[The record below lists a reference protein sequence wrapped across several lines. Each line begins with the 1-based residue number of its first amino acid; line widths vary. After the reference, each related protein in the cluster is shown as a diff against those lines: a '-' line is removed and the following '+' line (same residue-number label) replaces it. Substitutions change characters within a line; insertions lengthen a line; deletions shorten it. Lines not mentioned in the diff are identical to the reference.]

1 VGIRFSNL
9 RLRSVHQVFSL
20 QSADL
25 LFGKY
30 KLISLLGRGGMGEV
44 FLARGPQLKRP
55 VVIKRI
61 LASMLSE
68 ADMLRAFLDETR
80 IAARLRHPN
89 IVRIDELGEVEGEWF
104 VRMEYVEGAALSEV
118 LKRAGRKG
126 EHLPLEAVLSLGAG
140 LASALDYAHHAT
152 DSDGRALS
160 IVHRDVT
167 PQNILLGRSGEVKLI
182 DFGVARAE
190 QRFLRTTPG
199 LVKGKLPYMSPEQAD
214 GRRIDSRTDIFA
226 LGVCLWEA
234 LTGRRLFRGASQ
246 AETMQKIFACQVS
259 PPSLYRAEVPPE
271 VDALVLKA
279 LSKEASG
286 RYKRAADL
294 GEAIDTVAEQYA
306 LRSGTKAIS
315 TLIRELVPESGHA
328 EGLSPDEEPTGALE
342 RPQDVVTRH
351 ERPGAAPPTW
361 SSDAALTRVEEEPAP
376 AAEVEEG
383 QVPADQEGL
392 IGRAAELADLHQ
404 LLGSGERLI
413 TLLGPGG
420 VGKSRLAREAARQQ
434 LSTFRGRVW
443 VADLSGAKTVESVCV
458 GVSESLG
465 VALPAAGSPVEAVGV
480 LLTAR
485 RQCLVVLDNVEQ
497 LAKEIGAVITA
508 WHGVAKDAQLLVCSR
523 VALGVEAEKK
533 YDVGPLPIDGS
544 DAEDSDAMRLFL
556 ERVRTINPNF
566 PTGRWARDMVRELV
580 RRLDG
585 MPLAIELAAAQMADA
600 PLEALRETARL
611 QSSTG
616 GSGQFIAIDQAFE
629 ASWNQLTDEERG
641 ALAQC
646 TVFSSGFAAGAAL
659 DVLRLPGNPGDAH
672 REAVLA
678 VLHRLRSKSLLRVS
692 FPLKSD
698 QARYGMYESIRARV
712 LGRLPQ
718 EEVRAKKRH
727 ASWYLRLGETLGPAA
742 EKGAAVLDLL
752 TAERDNLMGAW
763 EWWLAQGGDGVKQA
777 LRVLLAL
784 DALFLVRGPYGA
796 HLSMLE
802 AVLEKLKAPA
812 DRAPGLEAR
821 ARVLLSRGRLKE
833 AGADLE
839 SVLANSLP
847 PEAEGRALAYL
858 GSVRKAEGA
867 LPEAQAL
874 FERALTLLKD
884 TKDVRMQGR
893 VYANLGAVAQEQ
905 GRQDDAEDLSAA
917 ALKLH
922 RLAQDRRFEGV
933 TLSNLA
939 VLQQARGEWAA
950 AEESCT
956 KAIAVHRE
964 LGNRRSE
971 GIAVT
976 NLADLERDRGVNAR
990 AMALYRRAVGVH
1002 REVGN
1007 RRFEA
1012 ICLLNQSLLLME
1024 QSSLEPAAESLEEA
1038 LSLFHAVGDK
1048 RHAGLTLGARGAM
1061 RARRGEVGSAETD
1074 FRAAK
1079 DLLGEKDLA
1088 FSSAVDVYRAQVDM
1102 AEAEVLEAAKR
1113 SADATAKRQLA
1124 AARIEAVV
1132 KKGPQGSHAERF
1144 EHARMAL
1151 RILNV
1156 WTRG

>member
-1 VGIRFSNL
+1 M
-9 RLRSVHQVFSL
+9 
-20 QSADL
+20 
-25 LFGKY
+25 FGKY

-68 ADMLRAFLDETR
+68 PDMLRAFLDETR

-118 LKRAGRKG
+118 LKRAARGN
-126 EHLPLEAVLSLGAG
+126 EHLPLEAVLSMGAG

-152 DSDGRALS
+152 DPEGRALQ

-167 PQNILLGRSGEVKLI
+167 PQNVLLARSGEVKLI

-190 QRFLRTTPG
+190 QRFLRTMPG
-199 LVKGKLPYMSPEQAD
+199 MVKGKLPYMSPEQAD
-214 GRRIDSRTDIFA
+214 GRRIDARSDIFA
-226 LGVCLWEA
+226 LGVCMWES
-234 LTGRRLFRGASQ
+234 LTGRRLFRGATQ

-259 PPSLYRAEVPPE
+259 PPSLFRPEVPPE

-279 LSKEASG
+279 LSRDVAN
-286 RYKRAADL
+286 RFKRAADL
-294 GEAIDTVAEQYA
+294 GEAIDTVVEQYA
-306 LRSGTKAIS
+306 LPSGAKAIAAL
-315 TLIRELVPESGHA
+315 TRKWVPESGHA
-328 EGLSPDEEPTGALE
+328 EGLAPDEEVTGTVE
-342 RPQDVVTRH
+342 KPGTDVVTRH
-351 ERPGAAPPTW
+351 ERPGARPKWP
-361 SSDAALTRVEEEPAP
+361 SEAALTMVEEEPP
-376 AAEVEEG
+376 AEAEEG
-383 QVPADQEGL
+383 QVPNDAEAL

-404 LLGSGERLI
+404 LIGSGERLV

-434 LSTFRGRVW
+434 VSKFRGRVW
-443 VADLSGAKTVESVCV
+443 VADLTAAKSVEGLCLI
-458 GVSESLG
+458 VSESLG
-465 VALPAAGSPVEAVGV
+465 VALPAGSPVEAVGV

-485 RQCLVVLDNVEQ
+485 RECLLVLDNVEQ
-497 LAKEIGAVITA
+497 LAKEIGPVVSA
-508 WHGVAKDAQLLVCSR
+508 WHAAARDAHFLLCSR
-523 VALGVEAEKK
+523 VVLGVESEKK
-533 YDVGPLPIDGS
+533 YEVGPLPF
-544 DAEDSDAMRLFL
+544 DSSGDDEGDAMRLFL
-556 ERVRTINPNF
+556 ERVRVLNPHF

-600 PLEALRETARL
+600 PLDSLRETARL
-611 QSSTG
+611 QSSAG
-616 GSGQFIAIDQAFE
+616 GSGQFVAIDQAFE
-629 ASWNQLTDEERG
+629 ASWNQLTDEERA

-646 TVFSSGFAAGAAL
+646 TVFVSGFAAGAAL
-659 DVLRLPGNPGDAH
+659 DVLRLPGHPGDAH
-672 REAVLA
+672 REAVLQ
-678 VLHRLRSKSLLRVS
+678 VLHRLRSRSLLRVS

-718 EEVRAKKRH
+718 EEGRAKKRH

-742 EKGAAVLDLL
+742 ERGAAVLDLL
-752 TAERDNLMGAW
+752 ASERDNLMASW
-763 EWWLAQGGDGVKQA
+763 EWWLGQGGDGVKQA
-777 LRVLLAL
+777 LRVVLAL

-796 HLSMLE
+796 HLSMLD
-802 AVLEKLKAPA
+802 AVLEKLKDPA

-833 AGADLE
+833 AASDLE
-839 SVLANSLP
+839 AVLAQSPFTPTAVDGSRQDWPALGKSGGLS
-847 PEAEGRALAYL
+847 PEAAGRALAYL
-858 GSVRKAEGA
+858 ASVRKQEGA
-867 LPEAQAL
+867 LPEAQEL
-874 FERALTLLKD
+874 YERALTLLKE

-893 VYANLGAVAQEQ
+893 VYANMGALAQEQ
-905 GRQDDAEDLSAA
+905 GRLDDAEDLSAA

-956 KAIAVHRE
+956 NAIAVHRE

-976 NLADLERDRGVNAR
+976 NFADLERDRGGTAR
-990 AMALYRRAVGVH
+990 AMALYRRAVVVH

-1012 ICLLNQSLLLME
+1012 VCLLNQALLMME
-1024 QSSLEPAAESLEEA
+1024 QSTFEPAAEALDEA
-1038 LSLFHAVGDK
+1038 LGLFHVVGDK

-1061 RARRGEVGSAETD
+1061 RAKRGDVSAGEGD

-1079 DLLGEKDLA
+1079 ELLGEKDLA
-1088 FSSAVDVYRAQVDM
+1088 FSSAVDVYRAQVELS
-1102 AEAEVLEAAKR
+1102 EAEVLEAAKK
-1113 SADATAKRQLA
+1113 SGEATKKRQAA
-1124 AARIEAVV
+1124 AARIEAAVTR
-1132 KKGPQGSHAERF
+1132 GPQGSLAERF
-1144 EHARMAL
+1144 EHVRMAL
-1151 RILNV
+1151 RVLKV
-1156 WTRG
+1156 WTERG

>member
-1 VGIRFSNL
+1 
-9 RLRSVHQVFSL
+9 
-20 QSADL
+20 
-25 LFGKY
+25 
-30 KLISLLGRGGMGEV
+30 MGEV

-61 LASMLSE
+61 LASMLSD

-104 VRMEYVEGAALSEV
+104 VRMEYVEGAALYEV
-118 LKRAGRKG
+118 LKRAGKLG

-152 DSDGRALS
+152 DPEGRALQ

-190 QRFLRTTPG
+190 QRFLRTMPG

-214 GRRIDSRTDIFA
+214 GRRLDSRSDIFA
-226 LGVCLWEA
+226 LGVCMWEA
-234 LTGRRLFRGASQ
+234 LTGRRLFRGATQ
-246 AETMQKIFACQVS
+246 AETMQRLFACQVS
-259 PPSLYRAEVPPE
+259 PPSLYRPEVPPE

-279 LSKEASG
+279 LSKEVSG
-286 RYKRAADL
+286 RFKRAADL
-294 GEAIDTVAEQYA
+294 GEAIETVVEQYA
-306 LRSGTKAIS
+306 LPSGAKAIAAL
-315 TLIRELVPESGHA
+315 TRKWVPDAGHA
-328 EGLSPDEEPTGALE
+328 EGLAPDEEPTGTLE
-342 RPQDVVTRH
+342 RPSTDLVTRH
-351 ERPGAAPPTW
+351 ERPGAKPKWA
-361 SSDAALTRVEEEPAP
+361 SDAALTMVEEEPP
-376 AAEVEEG
+376 LEPEEG
-383 QVPADQEGL
+383 QVPSDAEPL

-434 LSTFRGRVW
+434 VSTYRGRVW
-443 VADLSGAKTVESVCV
+443 VADLSSVKNVEGLCLA
-458 GVSESLG
+458 VSESLG
-465 VALPAAGSPVEAVGV
+465 VALPAAGSPVDAVGV
-480 LLTAR
+480 VLAGRRECLL
-485 RQCLVVLDNVEQ
+485 VLDNVEQ
-497 LAKEIGAVITA
+497 LAKEIGPVVLA
-508 WHGVAKDAQLLVCSR
+508 WNAAARDAHLLICSR

-533 YDVGPLPIDGS
+533 YEVGPLPFDG
-544 DAEDSDAMRLFL
+544 DDESDAMRLFH
-556 ERVRTINPNF
+556 ERVRVINPNF

-600 PLEALRETARL
+600 PLESLRETARL
-611 QSSTG
+611 QSSAG
-616 GSGQFIAIDQAFE
+616 GSGQFVAIDQAFE
-629 ASWNQLTDEERG
+629 ASWGQLTDEERA

-646 TVFSSGFAAGAAL
+646 TVFVSGFAAGAAL
-659 DVLRLPGNPGDAH
+659 DVLRLPGHAGDAH
-672 REAVLA
+672 REAVLQ
-678 VLHRLRSKSLLRVS
+678 VLHRLRSRSLLRVS

-712 LGRLPQ
+712 INRLPQ
-718 EEVRAKKRH
+718 EEVRARKRH

-752 TAERDNLMGAW
+752 TAERDNLVGAW

-796 HLSMLE
+796 HLSMLD
-802 AVLEKLKAPA
+802 AVLEKLKHPA

-821 ARVLLSRGRLKE
+821 ARVLLTRGRLKE
-833 AGADLE
+833 AGADLDE
-839 SVLANSLP
+839 VLSQPLP
-847 PEAEGRALAYL
+847 PDAEGRALAYS
-858 GSVRKAEGA
+858 GSLRKQEGA

-874 FERALTLLKD
+874 YERALTLLKE

-893 VYANLGAVAQEQ
+893 VFANLGALAQEQ
-905 GRQDDAEDLSAA
+905 GRLDDAEDLSAA

-976 NLADLERDRGVNAR
+976 NLADLERDRSGNAR
-990 AMALYRRAVGVH
+990 AMALYRRAVAVH

-1012 ICLLNQSLLLME
+1012 ICLLNQALLLLE
-1024 QSSLEPAAESLEEA
+1024 QATLEPAAEALDEA
-1038 LSLFHAVGDK
+1038 LGLFHVVGDK
-1048 RHAGLTLGARGAM
+1048 RHAGLTLGARGAL
-1061 RARRGEVGSAETD
+1061 RARRGDLAGGQSD

-1079 DLLGEKDLA
+1079 ELLGEKDLA
-1088 FSSAVDVYRAQVDM
+1088 FSAAVEVYRAQVDL
-1102 AEAEVLEAAKR
+1102 AEAEVLEAGQRGAE
-1113 SADATAKRQLA
+1113 ATKKRQAA
-1124 AARIEAVV
+1124 AARIEAAVAPGP
-1132 KKGPQGSHAERF
+1132 KGSLAERF

-1151 RILNV
+1151 RVLRV
-1156 WTRG
+1156 WTETAIG

>member
-1 VGIRFSNL
+1 MI
-9 RLRSVHQVFSL
+9 
-20 QSADL
+20 
-25 LFGKY
+25 FGKY

-61 LASMLSE
+61 LASMLSD

-118 LKRAGRKG
+118 LKRAARKG
-126 EHLPLEAVLSLGAG
+126 EHLPLEAVLSLGAA

-152 DSDGRALS
+152 DSEGRALQ

-167 PQNILLGRSGEVKLI
+167 PQNILFGRSGEVKLI

-190 QRFLRTTPG
+190 QRFLRTMPG

-214 GRRIDSRTDIFA
+214 GRRIDARTDIFA

-234 LTGRRLFRGASQ
+234 LTGRRLFRGATQ
-246 AETMQKIFACQVS
+246 AETMAKIFACQVS

-271 VDALVLKA
+271 VDALILKA
-279 LSKEASG
+279 LSKEAAG
-286 RYKRAADL
+286 RFKRAADL
-294 GEAIDTVAEQYA
+294 GEAIETVSEQYA
-306 LRSGTKAIS
+306 LPSGAKAIAALTRS
-315 TLIRELVPESGHA
+315 LVPESGHA
-328 EGLSPDEEPTGALE
+328 EGLAPDEEPTGTFEGGAVDL
-342 RPQDVVTRH
+342 VTRQ
-351 ERPGAAPPTW
+351 ERPGVRPQWNSEPQ
-361 SSDAALTRVEEEPAP
+361 LTAVEEEPA
-376 AAEVEEG
+376 AAPEEG
-383 QVPADQEGL
+383 QVPSDEQAL

-404 LLGSGERLI
+404 LLGSGERLVS
-413 TLLGPGG
+413 LLGPGG

-434 LSTFRGRVW
+434 ASTFRGRVW
-443 VADLSGAKTVESVCV
+443 VADLSGAKSVEGLCIT
-458 GVSESLG
+458 VSESLG

-485 RQCLVVLDNVEQ
+485 RQCLLVLDNVEQ
-497 LAKEIGAVITA
+497 LAGEIAPVVLA
-508 WHGVAKDAQLLVCSR
+508 WHAVAKDAHFLLCSR

-533 YDVGPLPIDGS
+533 YEVGPLPIDG
-544 DAEDSDAMRLFL
+544 DDESDAMRLFL
-556 ERVRTINPNF
+556 ERVRTLNPNF
-566 PTGRWARDMVRELV
+566 PTGRWARDMVKELV

-600 PLEALRETARL
+600 PLEALREAAKL

-616 GSGQFIAIDQAFE
+616 GSGQFLAIDQAFE
-629 ASWNQLTDEERG
+629 ASWAQLSDEERA

-646 TVFSSGFAAGAAL
+646 TVFSSGFSAGAAL
-659 DVLRLPGNPGDAH
+659 DVLRIPGHPGDAH
-672 REAVLA
+672 REAVLQ
-678 VLHRLRSKSLLRVS
+678 VLHRLRSKSLLRVT

-698 QARYGMYESIRARV
+698 QARYGLYESIRARV
-712 LGRLPQ
+712 INRLPQ
-718 EEVRAKKRH
+718 EELRARKRH
-727 ASWYLRLGETLGPAA
+727 ATWYLRFGETLGPAA

-752 TAERDNLMGAW
+752 SAERDNLMSAW

-777 LRVLLAL
+777 LRVLLGL
-784 DALFLVRGPYGA
+784 DALFLVRGPYGG
-796 HLSMLE
+796 HLSMLDS
-802 AVLEKLKAPA
+802 VLQKLSDPVDRVPA
-812 DRAPGLEAR
+812 LEAR

-833 AGADLE
+833 AAADLQ
-839 SVLANSLP
+839 SVLSRPQP
-847 PEAEGRALAYL
+847 PEIEGRALAYL
-858 GSVRKAEGA
+858 GSVRKQEGS
-867 LPEAQAL
+867 LIDAQAL
-874 FERALTLLKD
+874 LERALTLLKE
-884 TKDVRMQGR
+884 TKDLRMQGR
-893 VYANLGAVAQEQ
+893 VFANLGAVAQEQ

-922 RLAQDRRFEGV
+922 RLAKDRRFEGV

-976 NLADLERDRGVNAR
+976 NFADLERDRGVNAR

-1024 QSSLEPAAESLEEA
+1024 QLTLEPAAESLDEA
-1038 LSLFHAVGDK
+1038 LALFHVVGDK
-1048 RHAGLTLGARGAM
+1048 RHAGLCLGARGAL
-1061 RARRGEVGSAETD
+1061 RARKGELSAAEGD
-1074 FRAAK
+1074 FRAARE
-1079 DLLGEKDLA
+1079 LLGEKDLA
-1088 FSSAVDVYRAQVDM
+1088 FSSAVDVYRAQVELSE
-1102 AEAEVLEAAKR
+1102 AEALESSRR
-1113 SADATAKRQLA
+1113 SAEATRKRQVA
-1124 AARIEAVV
+1124 AARIEATVTR
-1132 KKGPQGSHAERF
+1132 GPQGSLAERF

-1151 RILNV
+1151 RVLKV
-1156 WTRG
+1156 WTEK